1 MFQTIYVGNL
11 LGIKVYIHWSFWLLA
26 MYVLLTNLNQGFVSA
41 FKALGFVFAVF
52 GCVFLHEMGHAMA
65 GRWFRIPT
73 VDITLLPI
81 GGVARM
87 GDFTR
92 SPLAELVI
100 AIAGPMVN
108 VVIAIVLVLG
118 LSIHANLTPNNEMT
132 LARMAPL
139 EQLLLANIGL
149 VVFNMLPS
157 FPMDG
162 GRVLRSLLAFVM
174 PYSKA
179 TRYAARTGQVM
190 AIGMFICGIYYFN
203 TFGISLLLIAGIVF
217 AVCSGELL
225 KERITSA
232 RDQMMGS
239 PFPFGTS
246 PQGQSNPTR
255 NDGDI
260 IDAVEVKRVR

>member
-1 MFQTIYVGNL
+1 MFQTIYVGKL
-11 LGIKVYIHWSFWLLA
+11 LGIRVYIHWSFWLLA

-73 VDITLLPI
+73 MDITLLPI

-92 SPLAELVI
+92 SPLAELVV
-100 AIAGPMVN
+100 ALAGPMVN
-108 VVIAIVLVLG
+108 VVIAIVLVMG
-118 LSIHANLTPNNEMT
+118 LSIQANLNSGNEMT
-132 LARMAPL
+132 LSRMGPL
-139 EQLLLANIGL
+139 QQLLLANIGL

-190 AIGMFICGIYYFN
+190 AIGMFICGIYYFS
-203 TFGISLLLIAGIVF
+203 TFGISLLIIAVIVF
-217 AVCSGELL
+217 MVCSGELL
-225 KERITSA
+225 KERIATT
-232 RDQMMGS
+232 RDQMMGGS
-239 PFPFGTS
+239 FSFGTS
-246 PQGQSNPTR
+246 PPGRATPPQGN
-255 NDGDI
+255 GDI
-260 IDAVEVKRVR
+260 VDAVEVKQIR